1 MLVSVSNQAYVFL
14 NCILG
19 GLLVG
24 LMFDIFRL
32 SRKYL
37 SSKDIVTYIEDILF
51 WVLVGAIV
59 LFTAFFSNNGE
70 IRGYVLLGIFLG
82 AVFYFLVFS
91 RLILNTLSRLVDFVA
106 GMLRFLVRV
115 AKGPLKR
122 IAGVVSIP
130 FKSLYKRMN
139 ILEMLF
145 TKIWK
150 LVRGW
155 RSKLRRGKKI
165 IKEKM

>member
-24 LMFDIFRL
+24 LLFDIFRL

-51 WVLVGAIV
+51 WFLVGAIV
-59 LFTAFFSNNGE
+59 LLTAFFSNNGE

-91 RLILNTLSRLVDFVA
+91 RLILNTLSRLVDLVVRI
-106 GMLRFLVRV
+106 LRFLARA
-115 AKGPLKR
+115 AKGPAKR
-122 IAGVVSIP
+122 IAGMAAVP

-139 ILEMLF
+139 MLEMIS
-145 TKIWK
+145 TKVWK
-150 LVRGW
+150 LA
-155 RSKLRRGKKI
+155 RSCRAKFRRGKKI